1 MIYILN
7 ARYTFI
13 LSQPVKLKLRM
24 KLELKSFGD
33 LSSLTDLLLPAQ
45 SAVNKKK
52 VMTLVLPKRC
62 WKELKNSPAGNI
74 ECRKEL
80 RPHDEAC

>member
-13 LSQPVKLKLRM
+13 LSQPLKLKLIM

-52 VMTLVLPKRC
+52 
-62 WKELKNSPAGNI
+62 S
-74 ECRKEL
+74 
-80 RPHDEAC
+80 